1 MTCDSA
7 TQPNS
12 GTDYIVTNLHPN
24 YEARIPIKDVQAV
37 YNHKAEIPLEAYRD
51 ACLDIRRGWNTLV
64 TPEDVQEASEH
75 RYPVGDAAPGG
86 RVLQG
91 EQSLLGARRVR
102 LLLSR
107 GCAIGGRPLDV
118 GRCLEGVAILRG
130 CGVV

>member
-64 TPEDVQEASEH
+64 TPEDVQEAS
-75 RYPVGDAAPGG
+75 DAWDARGVLHDIDTQWGMLPQGGAYKESNHYWGPG
-86 RVLQG
+86 
-91 EQSLLGARRVR
+91 EY
-102 LLLSR
+102 
-107 GCAIGGRPLDV
+107 DFY
-118 GRCLEGVAILRG
+118 
-130 CGVV
+130 